1 MKTQYKICFCLLL
14 SVVSLSCSKWI
25 DVKPTDRLGE
35 DQLFVDP
42 AGYTKAI
49 NGVYVEMANKDLY
62 GQEMTTGA
70 VDVLAQYYVLTS
82 STHRYYDHTTFV
94 YTSGKVKPT
103 FEAAW
108 KKAYELV
115 ANCNVII
122 EKCGDAPSQKL
133 PEPYYGVIKGEA
145 IALRAFLHLDML
157 RLFGPIYTEAN
168 KTKPAIPYVSKIGF
182 EVSPILSAEQ
192 VMKQITDDLKKA
204 LTLLENTDPIRTSG
218 VRNGSNPS
226 GPNDLYYRQYRLN
239 YYATKALLARA
250 YLWQGD
256 KVNALIEAEAL
267 LSEVQGTKNV
277 FPYVTSVGA
286 IGTPASGNI
295 PAIPADRLFTTE
307 VMFAAYDINRFQMFD
322 RQFNVNLD
330 NNNKLSFSNGDSNEG
345 RVNALYDDAND
356 YRRRIWQNASSGTVT
371 ALTNLK
377 YADGAN
383 VPSRFMLPLIRLSEV
398 LLIAAECQPDLAT
411 GITYLNKV
419 RTSRNSLSLNPATP
433 AALQTAIMNEF
444 RKETIGEGQQ
454 FYFYKRTAQ
463 QTIPNH
469 AAVTGTKAM
478 VLTNY
483 VVPLP
488 DSEIS
493 QRK

>member
-1 MKTQYKICFCLLL
+1 MKTPHKIFFCFYLGLFMF
-14 SVVSLSCSKWI
+14 SALSCNKWI

-49 NGVYVEMANKDLY
+49 NGVYVEMANTALY

-70 VDVLAQYYVLTS
+70 VDVLAQYYVLIS
-82 STHRYYDHTTFV
+82 STHRYFEHTTFV
-94 YTSGKVKPT
+94 YTSERVKTT
-103 FEAAW
+103 FDNAW
-108 KKAYELV
+108 KKSYELV

-122 EKCGDAPSQKL
+122 EKCGDAPSQRL
-133 PEPYYGVIKGEA
+133 PEPYYGIIKGEA

-168 KTKPAIPYVSKIGF
+168 EANPAIPYVTKSGF
-182 EVSPILSAEQ
+182 EVAPILNAEQ
-192 VMKQITDDLKKA
+192 VMKHITDDLKTA
-204 LTLLENTDPIRTSG
+204 LSLLANTDPVRTSG
-218 VRNGSNPS
+218 VRNGNNPA

-256 KVNALIEAEAL
+256 KANALIEAEAL
-267 LSEVQGTKNV
+267 LNEVQVTKNV
-277 FPYVTSVGA
+277 FPYVTS
-286 IGTPASGNI
+286 ASATSTTV
-295 PAIPADRLFTTE
+295 PDRVFSTE
-307 VMFAAYDINRFQMFD
+307 VMFAVYDINRSAMFE
-322 RQFNVNLD
+322 RQFDINLD
-330 NNNKLSFSNGDSNEG
+330 NNNKLSFSNGDTNES

-356 YRRRIWQNASSGTVT
+356 YRRRIWQNASSGTIT

-377 YADGAN
+377 YMDIAN
-383 VPSRFMLPLIRLSEV
+383 APGRYMIPLVRLSEV
-398 LLIAAECQPDLAT
+398 LLIAAESHPDLAT
-411 GITYLNKV
+411 GIAYLNKV

-493 QRK
+493 QRN

>member
-1 MKTQYKICFCLLL
+1 MKTQYKIFFCLFLSLL
-14 SVVSLSCSKWI
+14 ALSCNKWI

-70 VDVLAQYYVLTS
+70 LDVLAQYYVLSS

-157 RLFGPIYTEAN
+157 RIFGPIYTEAN
-168 KTKPAIPYVSKIGF
+168 KTKAAIPYVTKSGF
-182 EVSPILSAEQ
+182 DVFPILSAEQ
-192 VMKQITDDLKKA
+192 TMKHITDDLKTA
-204 LTLLENTDPIRTSG
+204 LALLENTDPIRTSG
-218 VRNGSNPS
+218 VRNGNNPS
-226 GPNDLYYRQYRLN
+226 GSNDLYYRQYRMN
-239 YYATKALLARA
+239 YYAVKALLARA
-250 YLWQGD
+250 YLWQAD
-256 KVNALIEAEAL
+256 KTNALVEAEAL
-267 LSEVQGTKNV
+267 LDEVQGTKNV
-277 FPYVTSVGA
+277 FPYVTSRDALGYTVGTTV
-286 IGTPASGNI
+286 IQ
-295 PAIPADRLFTTE
+295 ADRLFTSE
-307 VMFAAYDINRFQMFD
+307 VMFAAYDINRLQMFD

-356 YRRRIWQNASSGTVT
+356 YRRKIWQNASSGTVT

-411 GITYLNKV
+411 GVAYLNKV
-419 RTSRNSLSLNPATP
+419 RTSRNSLSLNPANSTL
-433 AALQTAIMNEF
+433 LQTAIMNEF

-469 AAVTGTKAM
+469 ATVTGTKAM

-483 VVPLP
+483 VIPLP
-488 DSEIS
+488 DGEIS

>member
-1 MKTQYKICFCLLL
+1 MKTQYKIFFCLFL
-14 SVVSLSCSKWI
+14 SLAMLSCKKWI

-49 NGVYVEMANKDLY
+49 NGVYVEMANTALY

-70 VDVLAQYYVLTS
+70 LDVLAQYYVLTN
-82 STHRYYDHTTFV
+82 STHRYAPYTTFV
-94 YTSGKVKPT
+94 YTNSNVKTT
-103 FEAAW
+103 FDNAW
-108 KKAYELV
+108 KKTFELV

-168 KTKPAIPYVSKIGF
+168 KIKPAIPYVNKSGF
-182 EVSPILSAEQ
+182 EVAPILTAEQ
-192 VMKQITDDLKKA
+192 VLTHITDDLKTA
-204 LTLLENTDPIRTSG
+204 LSLMENTDPIRTSG
-218 VRNGSNPS
+218 VRNGDNPS
-226 GPNDLYYRQYRLN
+226 GRNDLYYRQYRLN

-256 KVNALIEAEAL
+256 KANALIESEAL
-267 LSEVQGTKNV
+267 LTEVQGANNV
-277 FPYVTSVGA
+277 FPYVTPIAALGS
-286 IGTPASGNI
+286 TSGNKV
-295 PAIPADRLFTTE
+295 IPADRLFTTE
-307 VMFAAYDINRFQMFD
+307 VMFAIYDINRLQMFN

-330 NNNKLSFSNGDSNEG
+330 NNNKLSFSNGDTNEA

-356 YRRRIWQNASSGTVT
+356 YRRRIWQNASSGTIT

-377 YADGAN
+377 YADGTDA
-383 VPSRFMLPLIRLSEV
+383 PGRYMLPLIRLSEV
-398 LLIAAECQPDLAT
+398 LLIAAECHPDLAS

-419 RTSRNSLSLNPATP
+419 RTSRNSLSLNPAT
-433 AALQTAIMNEF
+433 ATALQTAIMNEF

-454 FYFYKRTAQ
+454 FYFYKRNAQ

-469 AAVTGTKAM
+469 SAVTGTKAM

-493 QRK
+493 LRK